1 MKKARKQN
9 TQKKK
14 PHWPIM
20 GFIKEKINSWYL
32 MHPAPNLNGCSL
44 VFLFPFKNTEYLN
57 CGIDAFVLPSA
68 TLREVAERCLL
79 EEVCISHLDRK
90 LLFPAQHPTG
100 AQPPTP
106 SAAGICFAQTFPPAH
121 LSISTS
127 YLVRLPIRIFT
138 VCPNKMGFPSLY
150 NFLINVLLSCLNR
163 KALKQTSLICF
174 IELV

>member
-1 MKKARKQN
+1 MNWIALSDALSFNAGRNDNKRITKCRCLHRNNIKTVLEMKKARKQN

-100 AQPPTP
+100 
-106 SAAGICFAQTFPPAH
+106 
-121 LSISTS
+121 STS
-127 YLVRLPIRIFT
+127 YPLRRRNLLCPDISSRSPFHFHFLPRQASHTYFYS
-138 VCPNKMGFPSLY
+138 VP
-150 NFLINVLLSCLNR
+150 
-163 KALKQTSLICF
+163 
-174 IELV
+174 